1 MKYFIALLYAAF
13 FSFSLFSQNETDYSQ
28 TEKKLNEY
36 GQKIVNSALFQDR
49 EEADKQFTILLEKF
63 VEDEASMEYP
73 LKTVSTL
80 MNISSEDGLIRLLTW
95 TILDAN
101 NNYQYRGI
109 IQRKNKQEDYFY
121 YLLNDQSQTILDA
134 EKADLTA
141 QNWFGCLYYEI
152 ALVNNGMRDVYTILG
167 WDGNNNLSH
176 KKIIELLY
184 FDGQDS
190 ARFGTA
196 LIRDQNNEFLKR
208 KIFEFSA
215 ELKMNLKF
223 QKELNRIVYDHLSPS
238 NPTLKGVY
246 EYYGPDFS
254 FDAYNWDGRYWI
266 YKADIDVDAPL
277 EKKEKYFEVPKKD
290 TIQSKNLFNPLEK
303 KK

>member
-1 MKYFIALLYAAF
+1 MKKPLALLFVAF
-13 FSFSLFSQNETDYSQ
+13 YSLCLFSQNESNYTQ
-28 TEKKLNEY
+28 IEKKLNEY
-36 GQKIVNSALFQDR
+36 GQKIVNSALYQDR
-49 EEADKQFTILLEKF
+49 EEADRQFTKLLTQF
-63 VEDEASMEYP
+63 VEDEASMNYP
-73 LKTVSTL
+73 LKTVSSL
-80 MNISSEDGLIRLLTW
+80 INISSQDSLIRILSW

-101 NNYQYRGI
+101 NNYQFRGI
-109 IQRKNKQEDYFY
+109 VQRKNDKEDYFY
-121 YLLNDQSQTILDA
+121 YHLKDQSAIIQDA

-141 QNWFGCLYYEI
+141 QKWFGCLYYEI
-152 ALVNNGMRDVYTILG
+152 ALVNNGMRDVYTLLG

-176 KKIIELLY
+176 KKVIELMY

-190 ARFGTA
+190 IRFGTA
-196 LIRDQNNEFLKR
+196 LIKDQNNDFLKR

-215 ELKMNLKF
+215 ELKMTLKF
-223 QKELNRIVYDHLSPS
+223 QKELNRIVFDHLSPS

-254 FDAYNWDGRYWI
+254 FDSYNWDGRYWT

-290 TIQSKNLFNPLEK
+290 TIQSKNLFNPLGK